1 MVPHAKHVTSHVR
14 DAASRARRAM
24 LCGVGSGTHQTSG
37 CLVCDP
43 PPPVLLY
50 YVKFHKVGGTSLS
63 LLLTELLVNN
73 LRQWTSLSQPR
84 FVAGPAKA
92 AECEDG
98 ACIGHQSLQYWRMLS
113 YDHQDPESL
122 LSTMQRHAELRDVAQ
137 GAHPAWVPCALP
149 SKSLLFV
156 TLLRDPAERLRS
168 KYYFRRAGAWCGEIN
183 CAAKNESFTEWMG
196 GKLLDGVEA
205 NDAETCCEYTAAGG
219 VAWAKAVVATHFDV
233 IGITERFDEAVV
245 EIVRHLSRTTPTLT
259 YAQIPCPGNARAN
272 PLKEPWTAQERELAE
287 GLVAD
292 DRQLYDYAA
301 RLSTERSLKHWGT
314 EVALAA
320 EARAMRKECHPPALA
335 RAPSPPPTR
344 DEWFA
349 PAMPIEMGP
358 VEGAMEA
365 ARARAY
371 ALYEQERAHLGAQ
384 LGPDPGP
391 IVAIAAG
398 VLLCLCCVVC
408 CWRRRRRR
416 RGKFRKLVRDE
427 EKAAAPAAELQTPT
441 RAMPARDTEFAD
453 VLRPQDANQRLPPE
467 IAGWVERC
475 FAASRGPEQLA
486 SVRAAV
492 DLRLEVANSAGTLW
506 TTDWSKE
513 PPVVVPPPEEV
524 KAAEEGGATFHTTS
538 AAVAAAQ
545 KREEKRQEMAKSKRK
560 EPDYRAMLS
569 SDAAKSLA
577 FKDRWRI
584 GS

>member
-1 MVPHAKHVTSHVR
+1 
-14 DAASRARRAM
+14 M

-98 ACIGHQSLQYWRMLS
+98 ACIGHQSIQYWRMLS

-205 NDAETCCEYTAAGG
+205 NDAEVCCEYTAAGG

-292 DRQLYDYAA
+292 DRELYDYAA

-441 RAMPARDTEFAD
+441 RAMPARDAEFAD

-545 KREEKRQEMAKSKRK
+545 KREEKRQEMATLKK

>member
-168 KYYFRRAGAWCGEIN
+168 KYYFRRAGAWCGEIH

-196 GKLLDGVEA
+196 GIQA

-441 RAMPARDTEFAD
+441 RAMPARDAEFAD
-453 VLRPQDANQRLPPE
+453 VLRPQDAAQRLPPE

-492 DLRLEVANSAGTLW
+492 DLRLEVANSTGSLW
-506 TTDWSKE
+506 TTDWSTE

-545 KREEKRQEMAKSKRK
+545 KREEKRQEMATLKK

>member
-1 MVPHAKHVTSHVR
+1 
-14 DAASRARRAM
+14 M

-196 GKLLDGVEA
+196 GRLLDGVEA

-292 DRQLYDYAA
+292 DRELYDYAA

-427 EKAAAPAAELQTPT
+427 EKAAAPAAELHTPT
-441 RAMPARDTEFAD
+441 RAMPSADQEFAD
-453 VLRPQDANQRLPPE
+453 VLRPQDAAQRLPPE

-524 KAAEEGGATFHTTS
+524 KAAEEGGATFHTTNK
-538 AAVAAAQ
+538 AVAAGAVPAAP
-545 KREEKRQEMAKSKRK
+545 KTLRK

>member
-1 MVPHAKHVTSHVR
+1 
-14 DAASRARRAM
+14 M

-98 ACIGHQSLQYWRMLS
+98 ACIGHQSIQYWRMLS

-292 DRQLYDYAA
+292 DRELYDYAA

-391 IVAIAAG
+391 IVGIAAG

-416 RGKFRKLVRDE
+416 RGKFRKLGRDE

-441 RAMPARDTEFAD
+441 RAMPIADREFAD
-453 VLRPQDANQRLPPE
+453 VLRPQDAAQRLPPE

-513 PPVVVPPPEEV
+513 PPVVVPPAEEV

-545 KREEKRQEMAKSKRK
+545 KREEKRQEMATLQK

>member
-1 MVPHAKHVTSHVR
+1 MR
-14 DAASRARRAM
+14 ASP
-24 LCGVGSGTHQTSG
+24 SGW
-37 CLVCDP
+37 
-43 PPPVLLY
+43 
-50 YVKFHKVGGTSLS
+50 
-63 LLLTELLVNN
+63 
-73 LRQWTSLSQPR
+73 R
-84 FVAGPAKA
+84 
-92 AECEDG
+92 G
-98 ACIGHQSLQYWRMLS
+98 A
-113 YDHQDPESL
+113 
-122 LSTMQRHAELRDVAQ
+122 
-137 GAHPAWVPCALP
+137 
-149 SKSLLFV
+149 
-156 TLLRDPAERLRS
+156 
-168 KYYFRRAGAWCGEIN
+168 
-183 CAAKNESFTEWMG
+183 
-196 GKLLDGVEA
+196 LDGVEA
-205 NDAETCCEYTAAGG
+205 NDAETCCEYAAAGG

-335 RAPSPPPTR
+335 RASVAAADARRVVCAGDADR
-344 DEWFA
+344 D
-349 PAMPIEMGP
+349 GP
-358 VEGAMEA
+358 REGAMEA

-398 VLLCLCCVVC
+398 VLLCLDCVVC

-427 EKAAAPAAELQTPT
+427 EKAAAAELQTPT
-441 RAMPARDTEFAD
+441 RAMPSADAEFAD
-453 VLRPQDANQRLPPE
+453 VLRPQDAAQRLPPE

-475 FAASRGPEQLA
+475 FAASRGPSSSRER
-486 SVRAAV
+486 VRAAV

-506 TTDWSKE
+506 TTD
-513 PPVVVPPPEEV
+513 
-524 KAAEEGGATFHTTS
+524 
-538 AAVAAAQ
+538 
-545 KREEKRQEMAKSKRK
+545 
-560 EPDYRAMLS
+560 
-569 SDAAKSLA
+569 
-577 FKDRWRI
+577 
-584 GS
+584 

>member
-492 DLRLEVANSAGTLW
+492 DLRLEVANSTGSLW
-506 TTDWSKE
+506 TTDWSTE

-545 KREEKRQEMAKSKRK
+545 KREEKRQEMATLKK

>member
-1 MVPHAKHVTSHVR
+1 
-14 DAASRARRAM
+14 M

-292 DRQLYDYAA
+292 DRQLYDYAS
-301 RLSTERSLKHWGT
+301 RLSTVRQDDELVPPASRRARPRRSRAPVL
-314 EVALAA
+314 VLN
-320 EARAMRKECHPPALA
+320 ARAGAYVC
-335 RAPSPPPTR
+335 
-344 DEWFA
+344 
-349 PAMPIEMGP
+349 MGHI
-358 VEGAMEA
+358 
-365 ARARAY
+365 R
-371 ALYEQERAHLGAQ
+371 L
-384 LGPDPGP
+384 
-391 IVAIAAG
+391 
-398 VLLCLCCVVC
+398 
-408 CWRRRRRR
+408 
-416 RGKFRKLVRDE
+416 FRPR
-427 EKAAAPAAELQTPT
+427 
-441 RAMPARDTEFAD
+441 F
-453 VLRPQDANQRLPPE
+453 
-467 IAGWVERC
+467 
-475 FAASRGPEQLA
+475 
-486 SVRAAV
+486 
-492 DLRLEVANSAGTLW
+492 
-506 TTDWSKE
+506 
-513 PPVVVPPPEEV
+513 
-524 KAAEEGGATFHTTS
+524 
-538 AAVAAAQ
+538 
-545 KREEKRQEMAKSKRK
+545 
-560 EPDYRAMLS
+560 
-569 SDAAKSLA
+569 
-577 FKDRWRI
+577 
-584 GS
+584 

>member
-1 MVPHAKHVTSHVR
+1 
-14 DAASRARRAM
+14 M

-416 RGKFRKLVRDE
+416 RGKFRKLGRDE
-427 EKAAAPAAELQTPT
+427 EKAAAPAAELATPT
-441 RAMPARDTEFAD
+441 RAMPSADQEFAD
-453 VLRPQDANQRLPPE
+453 VLRPQDAAQRLPPE

-513 PPVVVPPPEEV
+513 PPVVVPAAEEI

-538 AAVAAAQ
+538 AAAAAAK
-545 KREEKRQEMAKSKRK
+545 KRAEKATLQK